1 MTVASTDIATHQA
14 ALIRTEI
21 LRFLAER
28 LQPKLDKLKDDD
40 DEIRQK
46 LIDEH
51 QHTAWI
57 ASAAR
62 RVGQI
67 QQVSHALKFTHPS
80 ADGSSLSSSGN
91 PDADTLEL
99 GTHSLLD
106 EWTPD
111 VVGNAAALDV
121 YKFLRL
127 TIDGR
132 TLLER
137 AIAKDQALAKALSDD
152 EDEAAEWMAAFAALP
167 EPKGRLSSNKLAKQ
181 LYWPIGDGTYH
192 LLSPLFSSALAHAVH
207 KRINDDRFSDEAK
220 AAQKAR
226 YAHKWHPSSYRTYP
240 NLAIQSFGG
249 SKPQNISQLNSERR
263 GQNYLLASAPPIW
276 RSTSLRLPLKTDSV
290 FTAKGYFGYRRRVS
304 TLIEALQNLLKRAA
318 DANNVRIRNA
328 RHQLVADLCDQA
340 LQMAAELREAEPGW
354 TAADECR
361 LNLAEQCWLDPER
374 SLVDETFA
382 VHYRQKDWKN
392 EVCLRFANWLN
403 ARLQTDKTVF
413 GAEEA
418 TKWKG
423 MLEQELKMLREDLD
437 DE

>member
-1 MTVASTDIATHQA
+1 MASPDIATQQA

-28 LQPKLDKLKDDD
+28 IQPKLDKLKDDD
-40 DEIRQK
+40 DETRQK

-51 QHTAWI
+51 QPATWI

-62 RVGQI
+62 RVGWI

-80 ADGSSLSSSGN
+80 ADGSNLSSSGN
-91 PDADTLEL
+91 PDAELLEL
-99 GTHSLLD
+99 GTHSLRD

-121 YKFLRL
+121 YKFLCL

-132 TLLER
+132 SLLER
-137 AIAKDQALAKALSDD
+137 SIARDPALAKAFSDD

-167 EPKGRLSSNKLAKQ
+167 EPKGGLSSHKLAKQ
-181 LYWPIGDGTYH
+181 LYWPMDDGAYH
-192 LLSPLFSSALAHAVH
+192 LLAPLFSSALAHVVY
-207 KRINDDRFSDEAK
+207 KRINNDRFSDDAK
-220 AAQKAR
+220 AAQKAWNAR
-226 YAHKWHPSSYRTYP
+226 EWHPSIYRTYP
-240 NLAIQSFGG
+240 KLAIQSFGG

-263 GQNYLLASAPPIW
+263 GQNYLLASVPPIW
-276 RSTSLRLPLKTDSV
+276 ESTAIRLPLKTDSV
-290 FTAKGYFGYRRRVS
+290 FTTKGYFGYRRRVS
-304 TLIEALQNLLKRAA
+304 QLIEALRDFLKRAA
-318 DANNVRIRNA
+318 DANNVRIRNT
-328 RHQLVADLCDQA
+328 RHQLVADLCDQV

-354 TAADECR
+354 TATEACQ

-374 SLVDETFA
+374 SLMDETFA
-382 VHYRQKDWKN
+382 VHYRQDDWKQ
-392 EVCLRFANWLN
+392 EICLRFANWLN
-403 ARLQTDKTVF
+403 AGLQTDKTFF
-413 GAEEA
+413 GADEA
-418 TKWKG
+418 AEWKG

>member
-1 MTVASTDIATHQA
+1 MAPPDIATQQA
-14 ALIRTEI
+14 VLIRTEI

-28 LQPKLDKLKDDD
+28 IQPKLDKLKDDD
-40 DEIRQK
+40 DETRQK

-51 QHTAWI
+51 QPATWI
-57 ASAAR
+57 ASAAH

-91 PDADTLEL
+91 PDADALEL
-99 GTHSLLD
+99 GTHNLLD

-152 EDEAAEWMAAFAALP
+152 EDEATEWMAAFAALP
-167 EPKGRLSSNKLAKQ
+167 EPKGGLSSHKLAKQ

-192 LLSPLFSSALAHAVH
+192 LLTPLFSSALAHVVH
-207 KRINDDRFSDEAK
+207 KRITDDRFSDEAK
-220 AAQKAR
+220 AAKKAW
-226 YAHKWHPSSYRTYP
+226 YAHEWHPSSYRTYP

-263 GQNYLLASAPPIW
+263 GQNYLLASVPPIW
-276 RSTSLRLPLKTDSV
+276 KSTSLRLPLKTDSV
-290 FTAKGYFGYRRRVS
+290 FTAKGYFGYRRRVNS
-304 TLIEALQNLLKRAA
+304 LVEALRDFLKRAA
-318 DANNVRIRNA
+318 DANNVRIRNTCY
-328 RHQLVADLCDQA
+328 QLVADLCDQA

-354 TAADECR
+354 TATEACQ

-374 SLVDETFA
+374 SLMDETFA
-382 VHYRQKDWKN
+382 VHYRQDDWKQ

-403 ARLQTDKTVF
+403 ARLQTDKTFF
-413 GAEEA
+413 GADEA
-418 TKWKG
+418 AEWKG
-423 MLEQELKMLREDLD
+423 RLEQELKMLREDLS